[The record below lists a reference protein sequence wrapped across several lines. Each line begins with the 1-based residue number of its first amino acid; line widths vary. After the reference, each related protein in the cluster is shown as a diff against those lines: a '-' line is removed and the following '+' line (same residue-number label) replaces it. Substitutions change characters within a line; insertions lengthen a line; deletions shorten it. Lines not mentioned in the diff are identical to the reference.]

1 MPANSG
7 DGLIMEMPV
16 SETVGDGSAE
26 PSDASGLRNV
36 SVNQE
41 VGTSDVVDVRPLPP
55 KPDDKLRYLMV
66 ICLFSLVLAALIV
79 VVIGLGTHWFNDD
92 FGKTILQTVV
102 SPVLGALA
110 AVVGYLFAE
119 RKHTS

>member
-1 MPANSG
+1 M
-7 DGLIMEMPV
+7 